1 MRDAKVYER
10 GVDGTRG
17 EYVGFDPDNVEDV
30 KSTSALDEGARRDNA
45 VKAMTHFAAGNDLSM
60 MRWLYVNG
68 ADTRYEDMQYSFPM
82 YQAALRGNLDVCK
95 WLFAHGAARDIKK
108 RKSIYSPLCATF
120 DVSDMRDLS
129 RWLILSGALC
139 QDDDM
144 GDLDVDLMR
153 RDLSCFYGSA
163 EERPELLKWAKEHHQ
178 SRVSFNA
185 FLMGTVATPEYSHAK
200 LRESLLARIGST
212 KAVDRL
218 LSHTP
223 PDEYPLL
230 WGEIFPQRV
239 GCPLAVF
246 CGKSGILEKIG
257 DYVGIFR
264 GREAR
269 IIRQLTELLP
279 GVIADLDA
287 IDAAQ
292 YRASGDESE
301 NDSDSDSVI
310 D

>member
-1 MRDAKVYER
+1 
-10 GVDGTRG
+10 
-17 EYVGFDPDNVEDV
+17 
-30 KSTSALDEGARRDNA
+30 
-45 VKAMTHFAAGNDLSM
+45 
-60 MRWLYVNG
+60 
-68 ADTRYEDMQYSFPM
+68 
-82 YQAALRGNLDVCK
+82 
-95 WLFAHGAARDIKK
+95 
-108 RKSIYSPLCATF
+108 
-120 DVSDMRDLS
+120 
-129 RWLILSGALC
+129 
-139 QDDDM
+139 
-144 GDLDVDLMR
+144 
-153 RDLSCFYGSA
+153 
-163 EERPELLKWAKEHHQ
+163 
-178 SRVSFNA
+178 
-185 FLMGTVATPEYSHAK
+185 MGTVATPEYSHAK